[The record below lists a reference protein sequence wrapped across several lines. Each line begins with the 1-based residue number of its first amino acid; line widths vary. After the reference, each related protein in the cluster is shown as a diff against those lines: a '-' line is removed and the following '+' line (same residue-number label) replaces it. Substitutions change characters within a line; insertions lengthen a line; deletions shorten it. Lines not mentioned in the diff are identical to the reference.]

1 MREIPKP
8 GERYR
13 HFKNKE
19 YQILAVATHSETGEK
34 MVVYQALYGEYG
46 VWVRPLSM
54 FMEEVDRVKYPEA
67 AQRYRFERIAAG
79 PWENSKQQEIRTTRT
94 THVVNEGVRRSKM
107 SDAATHS
114 WDIPQEEPELHPLVA
129 EFLDQE
135 TTEKESENEAAQ
147 TEEKQQTYYLIKE
160 VEDVVKVFY
169 CDENGQEDLY
179 QITTV
184 PFQLLSTEDQQLLSE
199 GVRVADE
206 NELADFL
213 ENFDS

>member
-67 AQRYRFERIAAG
+67 AQRYRFGSGNDRGQAGSAPENERQGGQEGSRQSLLLSGYESGRWKRGGRAG
-79 PWENSKQQEIRTTRT
+79 RDPSV
-94 THVVNEGVRRSKM
+94 HP
-107 SDAATHS
+107 DAAEVRCTAPAVWKVS
-114 WDIPQEEPELHPLVA
+114 VCLAEE
-129 EFLDQE
+129 
-135 TTEKESENEAAQ
+135 S
-147 TEEKQQTYYLIKE
+147 
-160 VEDVVKVFY
+160 
-169 CDENGQEDLY
+169 G
-179 QITTV
+179 
-184 PFQLLSTEDQQLLSE
+184 
-199 GVRVADE
+199 
-206 NELADFL
+206 
-213 ENFDS
+213 

>member
-1 MREIPKP
+1 MFSNQKKGFIKSKWFY
-8 GERYR
+8 GLLVL
-13 HFKNKE
+13 FL
-19 YQILAVATHSETGEK
+19 LAFGIRVNYDGNSQNVNTVTEVSEKTQNQTQESQP
-34 MVVYQALYGEYG
+34 VVD
-46 VWVRPLSM
+46 S
-54 FMEEVDRVKYPEA
+54 
-67 AQRYRFERIAAG
+67 
-79 PWENSKQQEIRTTRT
+79 
-94 THVVNEGVRRSKM
+94 
-107 SDAATHS
+107 
-114 WDIPQEEPELHPLVA
+114 
-129 EFLDQE
+129 LDQE

-199 GVRVADE
+199 GVRVEDE

>member
-1 MREIPKP
+1 MFSNQKKGFIKSKWFY
-8 GERYR
+8 GLLVL
-13 HFKNKE
+13 FL
-19 YQILAVATHSETGEK
+19 LAFGIWVNYDGNSQNVNTVTEVSEKTQNQTQESQP
-34 MVVYQALYGEYG
+34 VVD
-46 VWVRPLSM
+46 S
-54 FMEEVDRVKYPEA
+54 
-67 AQRYRFERIAAG
+67 
-79 PWENSKQQEIRTTRT
+79 
-94 THVVNEGVRRSKM
+94 
-107 SDAATHS
+107 
-114 WDIPQEEPELHPLVA
+114 
-129 EFLDQE
+129 LDQE
-135 TTEKESENEAAQ
+135 TTEKESGNEAAQ

-199 GVRVADE
+199 GVRVEDE

>member
-1 MREIPKP
+1 MFSNQKKGFIKSKWFY
-8 GERYR
+8 GLLVL
-13 HFKNKE
+13 FL
-19 YQILAVATHSETGEK
+19 LAFGIWVNYDGNSQNVNTVTEVSEKTQNQTQESQP
-34 MVVYQALYGEYG
+34 VVD
-46 VWVRPLSM
+46 S
-54 FMEEVDRVKYPEA
+54 
-67 AQRYRFERIAAG
+67 
-79 PWENSKQQEIRTTRT
+79 
-94 THVVNEGVRRSKM
+94 
-107 SDAATHS
+107 
-114 WDIPQEEPELHPLVA
+114 
-129 EFLDQE
+129 LDQE
-135 TTEKESENEAAQ
+135 TAEKESENEAAQ

-199 GVRVADE
+199 GVRVEDE

>member
-1 MREIPKP
+1 MFSNQKKGFIKSKWFY
-8 GERYR
+8 GLL
-13 HFKNKE
+13 
-19 YQILAVATHSETGEK
+19 ILFLLAFGIWVNYDGNSQNVNTVTEVSEKTQNQTQESQP
-34 MVVYQALYGEYG
+34 VVD
-46 VWVRPLSM
+46 S
-54 FMEEVDRVKYPEA
+54 
-67 AQRYRFERIAAG
+67 
-79 PWENSKQQEIRTTRT
+79 
-94 THVVNEGVRRSKM
+94 
-107 SDAATHS
+107 
-114 WDIPQEEPELHPLVA
+114 
-129 EFLDQE
+129 LDQE

-199 GVRVADE
+199 GVRVEDE

>member
-1 MREIPKP
+1 MFSNQKKGFIKSKWFY
-8 GERYR
+8 GLLVL
-13 HFKNKE
+13 FL
-19 YQILAVATHSETGEK
+19 LAFGIWVNYDGNSQNVNTVTEVSEKTQNQTQESQP
-34 MVVYQALYGEYG
+34 VVD
-46 VWVRPLSM
+46 S
-54 FMEEVDRVKYPEA
+54 
-67 AQRYRFERIAAG
+67 
-79 PWENSKQQEIRTTRT
+79 
-94 THVVNEGVRRSKM
+94 
-107 SDAATHS
+107 
-114 WDIPQEEPELHPLVA
+114 
-129 EFLDQE
+129 LDQE

-147 TEEKQQTYYLIKE
+147 TEEKQQAYYLIKE

-199 GVRVADE
+199 GVRVEDE

>member
-1 MREIPKP
+1 MFSNQKKGFIKSKWFY
-8 GERYR
+8 GLLVL
-13 HFKNKE
+13 FL
-19 YQILAVATHSETGEK
+19 LAFGIWVNYDGNSQNVNTVTEVSEKTQNQTQESQP
-34 MVVYQALYGEYG
+34 VVD
-46 VWVRPLSM
+46 S
-54 FMEEVDRVKYPEA
+54 
-67 AQRYRFERIAAG
+67 
-79 PWENSKQQEIRTTRT
+79 
-94 THVVNEGVRRSKM
+94 
-107 SDAATHS
+107 
-114 WDIPQEEPELHPLVA
+114 
-129 EFLDQE
+129 LDQE

-160 VEDVVKVFY
+160 GEDVVKVLY

-199 GVRVADE
+199 GVRVEDE

>member
-1 MREIPKP
+1 MFSNQKKRFIKSKWFY
-8 GERYR
+8 GLLVL
-13 HFKNKE
+13 FL
-19 YQILAVATHSETGEK
+19 LAFGIWVNYDGNSQNVNTVTEVSEKTQNQTQESQP
-34 MVVYQALYGEYG
+34 VVD
-46 VWVRPLSM
+46 S
-54 FMEEVDRVKYPEA
+54 
-67 AQRYRFERIAAG
+67 
-79 PWENSKQQEIRTTRT
+79 
-94 THVVNEGVRRSKM
+94 
-107 SDAATHS
+107 
-114 WDIPQEEPELHPLVA
+114 
-129 EFLDQE
+129 LDQE

-199 GVRVADE
+199 GVRVEDE

>member
-1 MREIPKP
+1 MFSNQKKGFIKSKWFY
-8 GERYR
+8 GLL
-13 HFKNKE
+13 
-19 YQILAVATHSETGEK
+19 ILFLLAFGIWVNYDGNSQNVNTVTEVSEKTQNQTQESQP
-34 MVVYQALYGEYG
+34 VVD
-46 VWVRPLSM
+46 S
-54 FMEEVDRVKYPEA
+54 
-67 AQRYRFERIAAG
+67 
-79 PWENSKQQEIRTTRT
+79 
-94 THVVNEGVRRSKM
+94 
-107 SDAATHS
+107 
-114 WDIPQEEPELHPLVA
+114 
-129 EFLDQE
+129 LDQE
-135 TTEKESENEAAQ
+135 TTEQESENEAAQ

-199 GVRVADE
+199 GVRVEDE

>member
-1 MREIPKP
+1 MFSNQKKGFIKSKWFYGLLVLFLMAFGIWVNYDGNSQNVNTVTE
-8 GERYR
+8 
-13 HFKNKE
+13 
-19 YQILAVATHSETGEK
+19 VSEKTQNQTQESQP
-34 MVVYQALYGEYG
+34 VVD
-46 VWVRPLSM
+46 S
-54 FMEEVDRVKYPEA
+54 
-67 AQRYRFERIAAG
+67 
-79 PWENSKQQEIRTTRT
+79 
-94 THVVNEGVRRSKM
+94 
-107 SDAATHS
+107 
-114 WDIPQEEPELHPLVA
+114 
-129 EFLDQE
+129 LDQE

-147 TEEKQQTYYLIKE
+147 TEEKQQAYYLIKE

-199 GVRVADE
+199 GVRVEDE

>member
-1 MREIPKP
+1 MFSNQKKGFIKSKWFY
-8 GERYR
+8 GLLVL
-13 HFKNKE
+13 FL
-19 YQILAVATHSETGEK
+19 LAFGIWVNYDGNSQNVNTVTEVSEKTQNQTQESQP
-34 MVVYQALYGEYG
+34 VVD
-46 VWVRPLSM
+46 S
-54 FMEEVDRVKYPEA
+54 
-67 AQRYRFERIAAG
+67 
-79 PWENSKQQEIRTTRT
+79 
-94 THVVNEGVRRSKM
+94 
-107 SDAATHS
+107 
-114 WDIPQEEPELHPLVA
+114 
-129 EFLDQE
+129 LDQE

-147 TEEKQQTYYLIKE
+147 TEEKQQTYYMIKE

-199 GVRVADE
+199 GVRVEDE

>member
-1 MREIPKP
+1 MFSNQKKGFIKSKWFY
-8 GERYR
+8 GLLVL
-13 HFKNKE
+13 FL
-19 YQILAVATHSETGEK
+19 LAFGIWVNYDGNSQNVNTVTEVSEKTQNQTQESQP
-34 MVVYQALYGEYG
+34 VVD
-46 VWVRPLSM
+46 S
-54 FMEEVDRVKYPEA
+54 
-67 AQRYRFERIAAG
+67 
-79 PWENSKQQEIRTTRT
+79 
-94 THVVNEGVRRSKM
+94 
-107 SDAATHS
+107 
-114 WDIPQEEPELHPLVA
+114 
-129 EFLDQE
+129 LDQE

-199 GVRVADE
+199 GVRVEDE

>member
-1 MREIPKP
+1 MFSNQKKGFIKSKWFY
-8 GERYR
+8 GLLVL
-13 HFKNKE
+13 FL
-19 YQILAVATHSETGEK
+19 LAFGIWVNYDGNSQNVNTVTEVSEKTQNQTQESQP
-34 MVVYQALYGEYG
+34 VVD
-46 VWVRPLSM
+46 S
-54 FMEEVDRVKYPEA
+54 
-67 AQRYRFERIAAG
+67 
-79 PWENSKQQEIRTTRT
+79 
-94 THVVNEGVRRSKM
+94 
-107 SDAATHS
+107 
-114 WDIPQEEPELHPLVA
+114 
-129 EFLDQE
+129 LDQE

-160 VEDVVKVFY
+160 VADVVKVFY

-199 GVRVADE
+199 GVRVEDE

>member
-1 MREIPKP
+1 MFSNQKKGFIKSKWFY
-8 GERYR
+8 GLLVL
-13 HFKNKE
+13 FL
-19 YQILAVATHSETGEK
+19 LAFGIWVNYDGNSQNVNTVTEVSEKTQNQTQESQP
-34 MVVYQALYGEYG
+34 VVD
-46 VWVRPLSM
+46 S
-54 FMEEVDRVKYPEA
+54 
-67 AQRYRFERIAAG
+67 
-79 PWENSKQQEIRTTRT
+79 
-94 THVVNEGVRRSKM
+94 
-107 SDAATHS
+107 
-114 WDIPQEEPELHPLVA
+114 
-129 EFLDQE
+129 LDQE

-184 PFQLLSTEDQQLLSE
+184 SFQLLSTEDQQLLSE
-199 GVRVADE
+199 GVRVEDE

>member
-1 MREIPKP
+1 MFSNQKKRFIKSKWFY
-8 GERYR
+8 GLLVL
-13 HFKNKE
+13 FL
-19 YQILAVATHSETGEK
+19 LAFGIWVNYDGNSQNVNTVTEVSEKTQNQTQESQP
-34 MVVYQALYGEYG
+34 VVD
-46 VWVRPLSM
+46 S
-54 FMEEVDRVKYPEA
+54 
-67 AQRYRFERIAAG
+67 
-79 PWENSKQQEIRTTRT
+79 
-94 THVVNEGVRRSKM
+94 
-107 SDAATHS
+107 
-114 WDIPQEEPELHPLVA
+114 
-129 EFLDQE
+129 LDQE

-147 TEEKQQTYYLIKE
+147 TEDKQQAYYLIKE

-199 GVRVADE
+199 GVRVEDE

>member
-1 MREIPKP
+1 MFSNQKKGFIKSKWFY
-8 GERYR
+8 GLLVL
-13 HFKNKE
+13 FL
-19 YQILAVATHSETGEK
+19 LAFGIWVNYDGNSQNVNTVTEVSEKTQNRTQESQP
-34 MVVYQALYGEYG
+34 VVD
-46 VWVRPLSM
+46 S
-54 FMEEVDRVKYPEA
+54 
-67 AQRYRFERIAAG
+67 
-79 PWENSKQQEIRTTRT
+79 
-94 THVVNEGVRRSKM
+94 
-107 SDAATHS
+107 
-114 WDIPQEEPELHPLVA
+114 
-129 EFLDQE
+129 LDQE

-199 GVRVADE
+199 GVRVEDE

>member
-1 MREIPKP
+1 MFSNQKKGFIKSKWFY
-8 GERYR
+8 GLL
-13 HFKNKE
+13 
-19 YQILAVATHSETGEK
+19 ILFLLAFGIWVNYDGNSQNVNTVTEESEKTQNQTQESQP
-34 MVVYQALYGEYG
+34 VVD
-46 VWVRPLSM
+46 S
-54 FMEEVDRVKYPEA
+54 
-67 AQRYRFERIAAG
+67 
-79 PWENSKQQEIRTTRT
+79 
-94 THVVNEGVRRSKM
+94 
-107 SDAATHS
+107 
-114 WDIPQEEPELHPLVA
+114 
-129 EFLDQE
+129 LDQE

-199 GVRVADE
+199 GVRVEDE

>member
-1 MREIPKP
+1 MFSNQKKGFIKSKWFY
-8 GERYR
+8 GLLVL
-13 HFKNKE
+13 FL
-19 YQILAVATHSETGEK
+19 LAFGIWVNYDGNSQNVNTVTEVSEKTQNQTQESQP
-34 MVVYQALYGEYG
+34 VVD
-46 VWVRPLSM
+46 S
-54 FMEEVDRVKYPEA
+54 
-67 AQRYRFERIAAG
+67 
-79 PWENSKQQEIRTTRT
+79 
-94 THVVNEGVRRSKM
+94 
-107 SDAATHS
+107 
-114 WDIPQEEPELHPLVA
+114 
-129 EFLDQE
+129 LDQE

-147 TEEKQQTYYLIKE
+147 TEEKQQTYYLIKD

-199 GVRVADE
+199 GVRVEDE

>member
-1 MREIPKP
+1 MFSNQKKGFIKSKWFY
-8 GERYR
+8 GLLVL
-13 HFKNKE
+13 FL
-19 YQILAVATHSETGEK
+19 LAFGIWVNYDGNSQNVNTVTEVSEKTQNQTQESQP
-34 MVVYQALYGEYG
+34 VVD
-46 VWVRPLSM
+46 S
-54 FMEEVDRVKYPEA
+54 
-67 AQRYRFERIAAG
+67 
-79 PWENSKQQEIRTTRT
+79 
-94 THVVNEGVRRSKM
+94 
-107 SDAATHS
+107 
-114 WDIPQEEPELHPLVA
+114 
-129 EFLDQE
+129 LDQE

-199 GVRVADE
+199 GVRVEDE

-213 ENFDS
+213 LIFYS

>member
-1 MREIPKP
+1 MFSNQKKGFIKSKWFY
-8 GERYR
+8 GLLVL
-13 HFKNKE
+13 FL
-19 YQILAVATHSETGEK
+19 LAFGIWVNYDGNSQNVNTVTEVSEKTQNQTQESQP
-34 MVVYQALYGEYG
+34 VVD
-46 VWVRPLSM
+46 S
-54 FMEEVDRVKYPEA
+54 
-67 AQRYRFERIAAG
+67 
-79 PWENSKQQEIRTTRT
+79 
-94 THVVNEGVRRSKM
+94 
-107 SDAATHS
+107 
-114 WDIPQEEPELHPLVA
+114 
-129 EFLDQE
+129 LDQE

-199 GVRVADE
+199 GVCVEDE

>member
-1 MREIPKP
+1 MFSNQKKGFIKSKWFY
-8 GERYR
+8 GLL
-13 HFKNKE
+13 
-19 YQILAVATHSETGEK
+19 ILFLLAFGIWVNYDGNSQNVNTVTEVSEKTQNQTQESQP
-34 MVVYQALYGEYG
+34 VVD
-46 VWVRPLSM
+46 S
-54 FMEEVDRVKYPEA
+54 
-67 AQRYRFERIAAG
+67 
-79 PWENSKQQEIRTTRT
+79 
-94 THVVNEGVRRSKM
+94 
-107 SDAATHS
+107 
-114 WDIPQEEPELHPLVA
+114 
-129 EFLDQE
+129 LDQE

-184 PFQLLSTEDQQLLSE
+184 PFQLLRTEDQQLLSE
-199 GVRVADE
+199 GVRVEDE

>member
-1 MREIPKP
+1 MFSNQKKGFIKSKWFY
-8 GERYR
+8 GLLVL
-13 HFKNKE
+13 FL
-19 YQILAVATHSETGEK
+19 LAFGIWVNYDGNSQNVNTVTEVSEKTQNQTQESQP
-34 MVVYQALYGEYG
+34 VVD
-46 VWVRPLSM
+46 S
-54 FMEEVDRVKYPEA
+54 
-67 AQRYRFERIAAG
+67 
-79 PWENSKQQEIRTTRT
+79 
-94 THVVNEGVRRSKM
+94 
-107 SDAATHS
+107 
-114 WDIPQEEPELHPLVA
+114 
-129 EFLDQE
+129 LDQE

-169 CDENGQEDLY
+169 CDENGQEYLY

-199 GVRVADE
+199 GVRVEDE

>member
-1 MREIPKP
+1 MFSNQKKGFIKSKWFYGLLVLFLLAFGIWVNYDGNSQNVNTVTELSEKTHNQTQ
-8 GERYR
+8 ER
-13 HFKNKE
+13 
-19 YQILAVATHSETGEK
+19 QPV
-34 MVVYQALYGEYG
+34 
-46 VWVRPLSM
+46 
-54 FMEEVDRVKYPEA
+54 VDR
-67 AQRYRFERIAAG
+67 
-79 PWENSKQQEIRTTRT
+79 
-94 THVVNEGVRRSKM
+94 
-107 SDAATHS
+107 
-114 WDIPQEEPELHPLVA
+114 
-129 EFLDQE
+129 LDHE
-135 TTEKESENEAAQ
+135 TNEKESENEAAQ

-199 GVRVADE
+199 GVRVEDE

>member
-1 MREIPKP
+1 MFSNQKKGFIKSKWFY
-8 GERYR
+8 GLLVL
-13 HFKNKE
+13 FL
-19 YQILAVATHSETGEK
+19 LAFGIWVNYDGNSQNVNTVTEVSEKTQNQTQESQP
-34 MVVYQALYGEYG
+34 VVD
-46 VWVRPLSM
+46 S
-54 FMEEVDRVKYPEA
+54 
-67 AQRYRFERIAAG
+67 
-79 PWENSKQQEIRTTRT
+79 
-94 THVVNEGVRRSKM
+94 
-107 SDAATHS
+107 
-114 WDIPQEEPELHPLVA
+114 
-129 EFLDQE
+129 LDQE

-169 CDENGQEDLY
+169 CDENGPEDLY

-199 GVRVADE
+199 GVRVEDE

>member
-1 MREIPKP
+1 MFSNQKKGFIKSKWFY
-8 GERYR
+8 GLLVL
-13 HFKNKE
+13 FL
-19 YQILAVATHSETGEK
+19 LAFGIWVNYDGNSQNVNTVTEVSEKTQNQTQESQP
-34 MVVYQALYGEYG
+34 VVD
-46 VWVRPLSM
+46 S
-54 FMEEVDRVKYPEA
+54 
-67 AQRYRFERIAAG
+67 
-79 PWENSKQQEIRTTRT
+79 
-94 THVVNEGVRRSKM
+94 
-107 SDAATHS
+107 
-114 WDIPQEEPELHPLVA
+114 
-129 EFLDQE
+129 LDQE
-135 TTEKESENEAAQ
+135 TTEKESENEAAP

-199 GVRVADE
+199 GVRVEDE

>member
-1 MREIPKP
+1 MFSNQKKGFIKSKWFY
-8 GERYR
+8 GLLVL
-13 HFKNKE
+13 FL
-19 YQILAVATHSETGEK
+19 LAFGIWVNYDGNSQNVNTVTEVSEKTQNQTQESQP
-34 MVVYQALYGEYG
+34 VVD
-46 VWVRPLSM
+46 S
-54 FMEEVDRVKYPEA
+54 
-67 AQRYRFERIAAG
+67 
-79 PWENSKQQEIRTTRT
+79 
-94 THVVNEGVRRSKM
+94 
-107 SDAATHS
+107 
-114 WDIPQEEPELHPLVA
+114 
-129 EFLDQE
+129 LDQE

-184 PFQLLSTEDQQLLSE
+184 PFQLLRTEDQQLLSE
-199 GVRVADE
+199 GVRVEDE

>member
-1 MREIPKP
+1 MFSNQKKGFIKSKWFY
-8 GERYR
+8 GLLVLLL
-13 HFKNKE
+13 
-19 YQILAVATHSETGEK
+19 LAFGIWVNYDGNSQNVNTVTEVSEKTQNQTQESQP
-34 MVVYQALYGEYG
+34 VVD
-46 VWVRPLSM
+46 S
-54 FMEEVDRVKYPEA
+54 
-67 AQRYRFERIAAG
+67 
-79 PWENSKQQEIRTTRT
+79 
-94 THVVNEGVRRSKM
+94 
-107 SDAATHS
+107 
-114 WDIPQEEPELHPLVA
+114 
-129 EFLDQE
+129 LDQE

-199 GVRVADE
+199 GVRVEDE